1 MKREQKT
8 SGLRRILSHP
18 AVYDAYDALVGTRG
32 VRRAFVREYVQA
44 FLGAHVLDLGCGS
57 GKLLRYLPG
66 VAYTGVDISSAYIRT
81 AQRRYSN
88 RGTFILGS
96 AIDADLGP
104 DHSFDIVVAFGL
116 LHHVNDVTAREVV
129 SRAKRALKRGG
140 RFVTL
145 DPCFETNQNRFAQFL
160 HKKDRGRHVRYVD
173 GYLKLAHMAFEAVS
187 HQVLH
192 NIHPVV
198 PSTTLIM
205 TCLSAP
211 SGPLSVRGRERDL
224 DRGHQPLQERASFNE

>member
-1 MKREQKT
+1 MKRGQKT
-8 SGLRRILSHP
+8 RGLRRILNLP
-18 AVYDAYDALVGTRG
+18 AAYDAYDALVGTRG

-44 FLGAHVLDLGCGS
+44 FPGAHVLDLGCGS

-81 AQRRYSN
+81 AQRRYSD
-88 RGTFILGS
+88 RGTFIVGS
-96 AIDADLGP
+96 AIDADLGL

-129 SRAKRALKRGG
+129 SRAKLALKPGG

-145 DPCFETNQNRFAQFL
+145 DPCFETNQNRFARFL

-173 GYLKLAHMAFEAVS
+173 AYLKLAHTAFEAVS
-187 HQVLH
+187 HHVLH

-205 TCLSAP
+205 TCLSGP
-211 SGPLSVRGRERDL
+211 SSSLSGQARERDP
-224 DRGHQPLQERASFNE
+224 DRDHQPLPERAPSNE